1 MPYKKKLFF
10 IRKVAVSF
18 LGQGV
23 LKQVLTEGERYVM
36 TVLSLL
42 SLAEQG
48 IYDVVSNL
56 GSLAARSEQKTFT
69 VWMFFSY
76 SQKSNTYIQ
85 TRFVAKKTWKCKKR
99 QLFLIFLSTID
110 L

>member
-1 MPYKKKLFF
+1 MLIAHHFSLLSEREL
-10 IRKVAVSF
+10 IDWCRKVAASF

-56 GSLAARSEQKTFT
+56 GSLAARCVSCATPNLVIKILCPCSFNVTVSRDITF
-69 VWMFFSY
+69 FY
-76 SQKSNTYIQ
+76 
-85 TRFVAKKTWKCKKR
+85 
-99 QLFLIFLSTID
+99 
-110 L
+110 

>member
-1 MPYKKKLFF
+1 M
-10 IRKVAVSF
+10 AVSF

-56 GSLAARSEQKTFT
+56 GSLAARSEQKNIHRLDVFFLFT
-69 VWMFFSY
+69 
-76 SQKSNTYIQ
+76 
-85 TRFVAKKTWKCKKR
+85 KK
-99 QLFLIFLSTID
+99 
-110 L
+110 

>member
-1 MPYKKKLFF
+1 MLH
-10 IRKVAVSF
+10 RRVAVSF

-56 GSLAARSEQKTFT
+56 GSLAAR
-69 VWMFFSY
+69 
-76 SQKSNTYIQ
+76 
-85 TRFVAKKTWKCKKR
+85 
-99 QLFLIFLSTID
+99 
-110 L
+110 